1 MTPLTHDPLGQKRA
15 RFLLEVQTRPV
26 HEQIRIAR
34 ELQAEAVAID
44 AVHRAIMQGLVEKG
58 RRV

>member
-1 MTPLTHDPLGQKRA
+1 MTPLTPDPLGQKRA
-15 RFLLEVQTRPV
+15 RFLSEIQTRPV

-34 ELQAEAVAID
+34 ELQTEAVAID
-44 AVHRAIMQGLVEKG
+44 EVHREIMRGLVEKG